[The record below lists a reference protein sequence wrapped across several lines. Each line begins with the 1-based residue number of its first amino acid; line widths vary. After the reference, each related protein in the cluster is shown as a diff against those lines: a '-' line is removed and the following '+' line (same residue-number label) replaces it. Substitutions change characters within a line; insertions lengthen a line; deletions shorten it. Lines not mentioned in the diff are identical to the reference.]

1 MIDVRPATEGDL
13 SALNEL
19 YNAYI
24 AESAAT
30 FDIAAFTMERRREWF
45 THYATSGR
53 YRLFVATEVTRLIGY
68 TCSSPFRPKEAYEPS
83 VETTVYCT
91 RGSEGRG
98 IGSALYHALFEAL
111 DSEDV
116 HRAYAGIT
124 MPNPASVALHERF
137 GFKQV
142 AYFSEQGRKFG
153 RFWDVAWYE
162 KAMGEGLT

>member
-1 MIDVRPATEGDL
+1 MIDVRSATEGDL
-13 SALNEL
+13 PGLNEL

-24 AESAAT
+24 VESPAT
-30 FDIAAFTMERRREWF
+30 FDIDPIAMERRREWF

-53 YRLFVATEVTRLIGY
+53 YRVLVATEDARLVGY

-98 IGSALYHALFEAL
+98 IGSALYRALFDAL
-111 DSEDV
+111 AFEDV

-124 MPNPASVALHERF
+124 MPNPSSVALHEKF

-153 RFWDVAWYE
+153 KYWDVAWYE
-162 KAMGEGLT
+162 KALD